1 VAWNSSGSL
10 LASCSRDKSVWIWE
24 VLPGHEFECVSVLN
38 GHSQDVKM
46 VTWHPSRDILVSAS
60 YDNSIKVW
68 AEDVDGDDWRC
79 VQTLAAPG
87 RSVSQLCCLRE
98 KKELFQGLLPLVCG
112 KWNRCMFLFVL
123 IGQEDPVD
131 IIETMLKFA
140 YFD

>member
-1 VAWNSSGSL
+1 MEVF
-10 LASCSRDKSVWIWE
+10 WIK
-24 VLPGHEFECVSVLN
+24 EFGMAL
-38 GHSQDVKM
+38 Q
-46 VTWHPSRDILVSAS
+46 
-60 YDNSIKVW
+60 VW

-87 RSVSQLCCLRE
+87 WSVSQLCCLRE